1 MNRMRPALV
10 IALPILL
17 VACDKP
23 PAAGETK
30 DSQRTSSM
38 GSSAVAPVFEVDPI
52 WPKPLPNGWV
62 LGPTIGVAVDASDN
76 VWIIHRPGSV
86 EDNFKA
92 AAITP
97 PVGTCCTPAPPVL
110 QFDRDGNL
118 IGHWGGPGDG
128 YQWPES
134 NHGITIDHKGN
145 VWIGGNGDTDT
156 HVLKFNPKGQFL
168 LQIGRQGVHNGSN
181 DPEHLWRAAKI
192 FVDPSTNEAYIA
204 DGYGNRRVIVLD
216 ADTGKYK
223 RHWGAY
229 GEKPVD
235 KDLGPYTPDAPPVRQ
250 FRTVHCANVSKD
262 QLVYVCD
269 RVNNRIQVFRTDGA
283 FVQEATFEPATLR
296 SGSVWDLAFSRDPD
310 ETYLYLADGVNE
322 RIRILDRRTLKVL
335 TAFGGGGRQPG
346 QFFGVHNLAVDSKG
360 NLFTTE
366 TYTGARVQ
374 RFVYKGVAP
383 VTAADQGV
391 VWPER

>member
-1 MNRMRPALV
+1 MNSVRLALV
-10 IALPILL
+10 LSLPILIG
-17 VACDKP
+17 ACSSS
-23 PAAGETK
+23 PATGEST
-30 DSQRTSSM
+30 DGQRVSSM
-38 GSSAVAPVFEVDPI
+38 GSRTVAPVFEVDPF

-62 LGPTIGVAVDASDN
+62 LGATIGVAVDANDG
-76 VWIIHRPGSV
+76 VWVFHRPQTV
-86 EDNFKA
+86 EDNLKA
-92 AAITP
+92 AAVVP
-97 PVGTCCTPAPPVL
+97 PVGTCCTPAPPIL

-156 HVLKFNPKGQFL
+156 HVLKFTPKGQFL

-181 DPEHLWRAAKI
+181 DVEHLWRAAKI
-192 FVDPSTNEAYIA
+192 FVEPATNEAYIA
-204 DGYGNRRVIVLD
+204 DGYGNRRVIVFD

-229 GEKPVD
+229 GEKPD
-235 KDLGPYTPDAPPVRQ
+235 DRDIGPYTPGAPPVRQ
-250 FRTVHCANVSKD
+250 FRTVHCANVSHDK
-262 QLVYVCD
+262 LVYVCD
-269 RVNNRIQVFRTDGA
+269 RVNNRIQVFRTDGT

-322 RIRILDRRTLKVL
+322 RIRILERRTLEVL
-335 TAFGGGGRQPG
+335 TTFGGGGRQPG
-346 QFFGVHNLAVDSKG
+346 QFFGVHNLAVDSQG

-383 VTAADQGV
+383 VAAADQGV
-391 VWPER
+391 VWPRR